1 MPFSAVLDTCVLYP
15 NALRDTLL
23 RIAESGVYQPLWS
36 ERILEELE
44 GVLERKGWKADH
56 VLQCMREAFPD
67 ATVSGWE
74 PLESSMTNDPKDRHV
89 LAAAIRGHADVIV
102 TANLSDFPSKSLD
115 GFDVEVQHPDVFLCY
130 ELEFAPEMIIQALFE
145 QAADTGKEG
154 REQLSVHDVLDALVR
169 CGVNV
174 FVHQV
179 RQWLARS
186 LEADLAGKS
195 RPLSGQPKNP
205 SSE

>member
-23 RIAESGVYQPLWS
+23 RIAEAGVYQPLWS
-36 ERILEELE
+36 ERILEELQR
-44 GVLERKGWKADH
+44 VLERKGRRADY

-67 ATVSGWE
+67 AIISGWE
-74 PLESSMTNDPKDRHV
+74 SLENSMTNDLKDRHV

-102 TANLSDFPSKSLD
+102 TSNLSDFPPRSLE

-130 ELEFAPEMIIQALFE
+130 ELEFAPNAIIRVLFE

-154 REQLSVHDVLDALVR
+154 RPQLTLDDVLDALVR
-169 CGVNV
+169 CDINV

-186 LEADLAGKS
+186 IEPDLAAQS
-195 RPLSGQPKNP
+195 RPLDVP
-205 SSE
+205 SNDHTN